1 MACYVDHVVHASENS
16 EVAIRGLDRAVT
28 GEIRPVTPVFALGIL
43 VVLLVV
49 LRHKTVAVAID
60 GLKDSRP
67 GISNTYISR
76 LAGSA
81 FYFFAFF
88 IKDHRIDPRQ
98 CWSSAARLHRIDGR
112 FGAAKETASLRL
124 PPRVDDDRFAFAD
137 DLVIPLPYFR
147 LNRFAHG
154 RHVLEVVVV
163 FRRLVRPGF
172 AQHADR
178 CRRGMEDVY
187 I

>member
-1 MACYVDHVVHASENS
+1 MARNIDYVVHASKDS
-16 EVAIRGLDRAVT
+16 EVAIRGLDRPIT
-28 GEIRPVTPVFALGIL
+28 GKVGPVTPVFAFGIL
-43 VVLLVV
+43 VVLLVI
-49 LRHKTVAVAID
+49 LRHKAVAITVD
-60 GLKDSRP
+60 RLEDSRP
-67 GISNTYISR
+67 GISNTNIPGF
-76 LAGSA
+76 AGTA